1 MSGMTNR
8 LRHPRRWLAGIHPRN
23 GADRFPIKV
32 VRYDAEQEK
41 SEIPLIPIYKG
52 GIQYDE

>member
-1 MSGMTNR
+1 MTNR